1 MANDTPPEGQDPIP
15 KGGLFGGLFDPSLD
29 LDNNIRAVL
38 SNAFWTTSL
47 DGSQPATTIPYAFP
61 TLVTDYT
68 SVPGGYFNPAAL
80 QGFAPLTV
88 DQKNAVRTAFDL
100 ISSYTNLT
108 FNEVSSGLAVD
119 AAIRVARTS
128 GTSAAYYPQGDGR
141 VSGDTV
147 LGSNGNFLDSNGNPT
162 SQYFGTDG
170 FLTIIHELG
179 HALGLKHGHFETLN
193 PLTFNYNVVLAPDFN
208 DNEFSVM
215 TYASYR
221 GSPINPVSP
230 APTEAKN
237 GSAAQSYM
245 MYDIAALQV
254 LYGANFSK
262 VGTTAVYRWD
272 PVTGQEYL
280 NGRPAPATGTTETN
294 RILTTIWTM
303 GALAT
308 FDLSAFNQNQ
318 IDDLRPGRW
327 LRFSDGQLADLNVA
341 STEPQFKAQGNVYN
355 ALLYKGDMRSEIS
368 SLVTGNGNDTV
379 WGNDVDDFLS
389 TGGGTD
395 TVYAGSGNDTIS
407 AGAGADLV
415 YFGAGR
421 DVLRDT
427 LADLNG
433 DTVFNFSS
441 KGSLDVLRAL
451 IGEDNLAITSNR
463 TTLAVGGSTVE
474 LNGNFAGGA
483 FLASPRGSGDSA
495 HTTMAFVQYLPTL
508 VEGASVNAAS
518 INGIASQAFLTGDG
532 AVDFSVDFKSGVSAY
547 SNELGYYKVGTDGTI
562 RDVHILFGNTHDVA
576 ASHQDLGVLGNNERL
591 GFFLVQDGF
600 DLYGALPD
608 DLSFVAQRTGG
619 SANADAGDPVVLQ
632 SVRLGQLMASTV
644 FHSFSSLNAD
654 RADQALSG
662 LLPGGRDLMIG
673 FEDLTK
679 ATGDRDYNDVVIGV
693 HAGRTT

>member
-1 MANDTPPEGQDPIP
+1 MANDTPPEEQDPIP

-47 DGSQPATTIPYAFP
+47 NGSRPATTIPYAFP

-88 DQKNAVRTAFDL
+88 DQKSAARTAFDL

-147 LGSNGNFLDSNGNPT
+147 LASNGNFVDSNGNPT

-193 PLTFNYNVVLAPDFN
+193 PLTFNYNVVLAPDVN

-221 GSPINPVSP
+221 GSPINPVAP
-230 APTEAKN
+230 APTEAKG
-237 GSAAQSYM
+237 GSAPQSYM

-272 PVTGQEYL
+272 PATGQQYL

-294 RILTTIWTM
+294 RILETIWTM
-303 GALAT
+303 GAFAT

-318 IDDLRPGRW
+318 VDDLRPGRW
-327 LRFSDGQLADLNVA
+327 LRFSDGQLADLNLA
-341 STEPQFKAQGNVYN
+341 STDPQYKAQGNVYN
-355 ALLYKGDMRSEIS
+355 ALLYQGDMRSEIS

-433 DTVFNFSS
+433 DTVFNFSP

-451 IGEDNLAITSNR
+451 IGEDNLAITSNH
-463 TTLAVGGSTVE
+463 TTLAVGGSTVA

-483 FLASPRGSGDSA
+483 FLVSPRGSGDR
-495 HTTMAFVQYLPTL
+495 
-508 VEGASVNAAS
+508 
-518 INGIASQAFLTGDG
+518 
-532 AVDFSVDFKSGVSAY
+532 AVDFSVDFKSGVSGY
-547 SNELGYYKVGTDGTI
+547 SNELGYYKVGADGTI
-562 RDVHILFGNTHDVA
+562 RDVHILFGNTHAVA

-600 DLYGALPD
+600 DQYGALPD
-608 DLSFVAQRTGG
+608 DLSFVARGTGG

-632 SVRLGQLMASTV
+632 SVRLGQLMAATV
-644 FHSFSSLNAD
+644 FHSFSSLNPD
-654 RADQALSG
+654 RADQTLSG